1 MRGIESLHAGVLHR
15 SRGLSPP
22 PPHPRLDAVTDLVS
36 NASLVGEV
44 RKALRG
50 LPDLERLLRKLSNQ
64 SAK

>member
-1 MRGIESLHAGVLHR
+1 MRGCDRVTAGVLHR
-15 SRGLSPP
+15 SRGLSL
-22 PPHPRLDAVTDLVS
+22 PHPRLDAVTNLVS

-44 RKALRG
+44 RKALRV